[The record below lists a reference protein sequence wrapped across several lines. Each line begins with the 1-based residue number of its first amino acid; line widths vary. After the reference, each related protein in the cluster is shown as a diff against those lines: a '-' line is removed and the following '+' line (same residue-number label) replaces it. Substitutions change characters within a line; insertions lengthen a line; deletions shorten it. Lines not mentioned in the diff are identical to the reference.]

1 MDTGEQVSLNPRP
14 LAPRTIG
21 LSAVVAI
28 AVSALLAAWGTF
40 GDEDSSTGDYVF
52 VLVIIGVLA
61 AIVYGFVVPRAA
73 RGIWPMAR
81 TGLILSIL
89 GLLAVIVFWSGAPP
103 IFAFAG
109 LLLGYFGRERE
120 PSALA
125 TGRSCSASW
134 RSSRTSRSISQT
146 RLRKLRR
153 WPPGHASSA

>member
-14 LAPRTIG
+14 LPPRTIG

-81 TGLILSIL
+81 TGLILSIPRAARGDRLLERRAADLRVRRPAPRLLRARAGAL
-89 GLLAVIVFWSGAPP
+89 GACHRAI
-103 IFAFAG
+103 
-109 LLLGYFGRERE
+109 LLGVM
-120 PSALA
+120 ALIA
-125 TGRSCSASW
+125 DVAIYIADQ
-134 RSSRTSRSISQT
+134 TS
-146 RLRKLRR
+146 
-153 WPPGHASSA
+153 

>member
-14 LAPRTIG
+14 LPPRTIG

-120 PSALA
+120 PSGLA
-125 TGRSCSASW
+125 TGAILLGVMALIADVAIYIADQ
-134 RSSRTSRSISQT
+134 TS
-146 RLRKLRR
+146 
-153 WPPGHASSA
+153 

>member
-1 MDTGEQVSLNPRP
+1 MDTGEQVSLNPQP
-14 LAPRTIG
+14 LPPRVIWLT
-21 LSAVVAI
+21 AVVAI

-40 GDEDSSTGDYVF
+40 GDEDNSAGDYVP

-89 GLLAVIVFWSGAPP
+89 GLLTVIVFWSGAPP

-109 LLLGYFGRERE
+109 LLLGYFARGRE
-120 PSALA
+120 PSGLA
-125 TGRSCSASW
+125 TAAILVGVMALVADVAIYIADQ
-134 RSSRTSRSISQT
+134 TS
-146 RLRKLRR
+146 
-153 WPPGHASSA
+153 